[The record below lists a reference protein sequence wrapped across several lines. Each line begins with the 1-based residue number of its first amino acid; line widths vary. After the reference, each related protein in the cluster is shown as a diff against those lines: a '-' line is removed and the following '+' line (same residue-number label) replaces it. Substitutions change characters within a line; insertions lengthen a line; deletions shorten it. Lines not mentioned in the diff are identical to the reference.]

1 MLMHGCYN
9 AAVLLLGFAGASFA
23 GRSLLFCALG
33 LLSAVLCFAMVARV
47 YLARANRAPVVWGR
61 RAEPKGDGEG
71 GCGRAGG
78 DRRRGGDGGDEAVNM
93 ALICMGR
100 LKEKYWRD
108 AADEYEKRL
117 SRFGKFE
124 EIELP
129 DLPEPANSSPA
140 VEAQICEKEGRA
152 ILQKVREDDIVIALC
167 IGGKQLDSVQLSE
180 KLTQFGD
187 TGRRVVF
194 IIGGSLGLSPQVVAR
209 ANFKLSF
216 SPMTFPHQLARVM
229 LLEQTYRA
237 MKIAAGERY
246 HK

>member
-1 MLMHGCYN
+1 
-9 AAVLLLGFAGASFA
+9 
-23 GRSLLFCALG
+23 
-33 LLSAVLCFAMVARV
+33 
-47 YLARANRAPVVWGR
+47 
-61 RAEPKGDGEG
+61 
-71 GCGRAGG
+71 
-78 DRRRGGDGGDEAVNM
+78 M

-108 AADEYEKRL
+108 AANEYEKRL

-140 VEAQICEKEGRA
+140 VEAQKEGKA

-167 IGGKQLDSVQLSE
+167 IGGRQLDSVQLSE
-180 KLTQFGD
+180 KLMQLGD

-216 SPMTFPHQLARVM
+216 SLMTFPHQLARVM

-237 MKIAAGERY
+237 MKIAAGEKY

>member
-1 MLMHGCYN
+1 MLGRVC
-9 AAVLLLGFAGASFA
+9 AGVS
-23 GRSLLFCALG
+23 GED
-33 LLSAVLCFAMVARV
+33 
-47 YLARANRAPVVWGR
+47 
-61 RAEPKGDGEG
+61 EPGEG
-71 GCGRAGG
+71 GYSDRRKIEAERYYPAGG
-78 DRRRGGDGGDEAVNM
+78 GVYRDGRRDRNNGGDEAVNM

-100 LKEKYWRD
+100 LKERYWRD

-140 VEAQICEKEGRA
+140 VEAQICEREGKA
-152 ILQKVREDDIVIALC
+152 ILQKVREGDIVIALC
-167 IGGKQLDSVQLSE
+167 IGGKQLDSVQLSQT
-180 KLTQFGD
+180 LTQYGD

-194 IIGGSLGLSPQVVAR
+194 IIGGSLGLSPEVVAR

>member
-1 MLMHGCYN
+1 M
-9 AAVLLLGFAGASFA
+9 
-23 GRSLLFCALG
+23 
-33 LLSAVLCFAMVARV
+33 
-47 YLARANRAPVVWGR
+47 
-61 RAEPKGDGEG
+61 
-71 GCGRAGG
+71 
-78 DRRRGGDGGDEAVNM
+78 NM

-100 LKEKYWRD
+100 LKERYWRE

-140 VEAQICEKEGRA
+140 IEAQICEREGKA
-152 ILQKVREDDIVIALC
+152 ILQKVREGDIVIALC
-167 IGGKQLDSVQLSE
+167 IGGKQLDSVQLSQT
-180 KLTQFGD
+180 LTRYGD
-187 TGRRVVF
+187 TGRRVAF
-194 IIGGSLGLSPQVVAR
+194 IIGGSLGLSPQVIAR
-209 ANFKLSF
+209 ADFKLSF

-237 MKIAAGERY
+237 MKIASGERY

>member
-1 MLMHGCYN
+1 M
-9 AAVLLLGFAGASFA
+9 
-23 GRSLLFCALG
+23 
-33 LLSAVLCFAMVARV
+33 
-47 YLARANRAPVVWGR
+47 
-61 RAEPKGDGEG
+61 
-71 GCGRAGG
+71 
-78 DRRRGGDGGDEAVNM
+78 NM

-100 LKEKYWRD
+100 LKERYWRE

-117 SRFGKFE
+117 SRFGRFE

-140 VEAQICEKEGRA
+140 IEAQICEREGKA
-152 ILQKVREDDIVIALC
+152 ILQKVREGDIVIALC
-167 IGGKQLDSVQLSE
+167 IGGKQLDSVQLSQT
-180 KLTQFGD
+180 LTRYGD

-194 IIGGSLGLSPQVVAR
+194 IIGGSLGLSPQVIAR
-209 ANFKLSF
+209 ADFKLSF

-237 MKIAAGERY
+237 MKIASGERY

>member
-1 MLMHGCYN
+1 M
-9 AAVLLLGFAGASFA
+9 
-23 GRSLLFCALG
+23 
-33 LLSAVLCFAMVARV
+33 
-47 YLARANRAPVVWGR
+47 
-61 RAEPKGDGEG
+61 
-71 GCGRAGG
+71 
-78 DRRRGGDGGDEAVNM
+78 NM

-100 LKEKYWRD
+100 LKERYWRE

-140 VEAQICEKEGRA
+140 IEAQICEREGKA
-152 ILQKVREDDIVIALC
+152 ILQKVREGDIVIALC
-167 IGGKQLDSVQLSE
+167 IGGKQLDSVQLSQT
-180 KLTQFGD
+180 LTRYGD

-194 IIGGSLGLSPQVVAR
+194 IIGGSLGLSPQVIAR
-209 ANFKLSF
+209 ADFKLSF

-237 MKIAAGERY
+237 MKIASGERY